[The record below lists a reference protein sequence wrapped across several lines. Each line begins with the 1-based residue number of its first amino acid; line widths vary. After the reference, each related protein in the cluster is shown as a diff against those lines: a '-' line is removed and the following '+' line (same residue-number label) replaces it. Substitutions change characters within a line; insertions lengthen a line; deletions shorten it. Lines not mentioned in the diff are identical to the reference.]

1 MTFEYQ
7 ENKMNK
13 KILLASLL
21 AASQMSFAQS
31 EIQWI
36 DAPELKTLS
45 QLPQEKSLTAN
56 KWQQDAVRY
65 NMDLTGQDIKASKN
79 SGFVAE
85 SKSFYMDV
93 SGKQLNAGF
102 NIPVYSNTAVIRLS
116 SLNRTTVLDG
126 SQIAL
131 TQDKSNIS
139 TKVMATGSD
148 LKEIG
153 MEVPENTIAMK
164 VTHQPGNLQLKLNN
178 NDKALDDKFIV
189 HVFEPDSPYRLAVA
203 TSKQTYQ
210 AGETLTVK
218 ANLLNDKASLP
229 MQMQGYI
236 TKPNGEKFADLNFKA
251 DKFGQIKAELPQL
264 PFASQEDGLWEV
276 HTVAQ
281 GNVAGNEILRDV
293 STSFAVTVPTAQF
306 NGQLNMSDTEI
317 TLGVENLLAARYE
330 INGLLMGHDKAGQQ
344 KPIAML
350 MSADWLKQGTHNISF
365 ELPQELIKT
374 SGLVA
379 PFVVK
384 NVSLKNQTLMSPVQE
399 VTAGFT
405 FDIQ

>member
-1 MTFEYQ
+1 M
-7 ENKMNK
+7 KK
-13 KILLASLL
+13 KILLVSLL
-21 AASQMSFAQS
+21 AASQMSFADSQ
-31 EIQWI
+31 IQWI
-36 DAPELKTLS
+36 DAPEMKTLS
-45 QLPQEKSLTAN
+45 QLPQEKSITAN
-56 KWQQDAVRY
+56 KWQKDSVRY
-65 NMDLTGQDIKASKN
+65 NMDLVGQDLQQAKN
-79 SGFVAE
+79 AGFVAE

-93 SGKQLNAGF
+93 SGKQLSAGV

-164 VTHQPGNLQLKLNN
+164 VSHQPGNLQLKINN
-178 NDKALDDKFIV
+178 NDKALDDKFIL
-189 HVFEPDSPYRLAVA
+189 HVFEPDSPYRLAVT

-210 AGETLTVK
+210 AGETLTVN
-218 ANLLNDKASLP
+218 ADLLNDKTSLP

-236 TKPNGEKFADLNFKA
+236 TKPNGEKFADLSFKA
-251 DKFGQIKAELPQL
+251 DKSGHMQAQLPQL
-264 PFASQEDGLWEV
+264 PFASQQDGLWEV

-281 GNVAGNEILRDV
+281 GKVAGHDILRDV
-293 STSFAVTVPTAQF
+293 SSSFAVTVPTAQF
-306 NGQLNMSDTEI
+306 TGQLNMTDTEI
-317 TLGVENLLAARYE
+317 TIGVENLLAARYE

-344 KPIAML
+344 QPIAML
-350 MSADWLKQGTHNISF
+350 MSADWLDKGTQSLSF
-365 ELPQELIKT
+365 ELPQELIKS

-384 NVSLKNQTLMSPVQE
+384 DVNLKNQSLMSPVQN

-405 FDIQ
+405 FDMK